1 MCKICTSFATGQG
14 DRAFIERPGNI
25 GDHPTERFTNHLKTK
40 RHKDALSNRTA
51 YLEMCNCGTD
61 VWKLAREASLASTA
75 TKINCNRFVIKSFF
89 GIVHSMIIK
98 NWVYTHNF
106 NDVVDLISQCGSK
119 EISSHLIMAPKNVT
133 YMSPEYI
140 SKYVTI
146 MAEFV
151 KKPLHSTMKNNEFT
165 FYSDETQDI
174 TLIEQLVIYATFL
187 QDTVV
192 KEHFVGFIP
201 VSKVVGMHLS
211 AVNIM
216 GALERFFKDLD
227 IPLRNAKFACMDTTN
242 VNSGE

>member
-1 MCKICTSFATGQG
+1 
-14 DRAFIERPGNI
+14 
-25 GDHPTERFTNHLKTK
+25 
-40 RHKDALSNRTA
+40 
-51 YLEMCNCGTD
+51 
-61 VWKLAREASLASTA
+61 
-75 TKINCNRFVIKSFF
+75 
-89 GIVHSMIIK
+89 MIIK
-98 NWVYTHNF
+98 NWAYTHNF
-106 NDVVDLISQCGSK
+106 HDVVDLIGQCGSK

-151 KKPLHSTMKNNEFT
+151 KKPLHSTMKNNKFT

-174 TLIEQLVIYATFL
+174 TSIEQLVIYATFL

-192 KEHFVGFIP
+192 KEHFVGLIP
-201 VSKVVGMHLS
+201 VSKVVGTHLS

>member
-1 MCKICTSFATGQG
+1 
-14 DRAFIERPGNI
+14 
-25 GDHPTERFTNHLKTK
+25 
-40 RHKDALSNRTA
+40 
-51 YLEMCNCGTD
+51 
-61 VWKLAREASLASTA
+61 
-75 TKINCNRFVIKSFF
+75 
-89 GIVHSMIIK
+89 
-98 NWVYTHNF
+98 
-106 NDVVDLISQCGSK
+106 
-119 EISSHLIMAPKNVT
+119 MAPKNAT

-174 TLIEQLVIYATFL
+174 SSIEQLAIYATFL

-192 KEHFVGFIP
+192 KELVVGLIP
-201 VSKVVGMHLS
+201 VSKIVGTHLS

-227 IPLRNAKFACMDTTN
+227 IPLRNAKFAYMDTTN
-242 VNSGE
+242 V

>member
-25 GDHPTERFTNHLKTK
+25 GDHPTERFTDHLKTK

-98 NWVYTHNF
+98 NWAYTHNF
-106 NDVVDLISQCGSK
+106 HDVVDLISQCGSK

-133 YMSPEYI
+133 YMSPKYI

-151 KKPLHSTMKNNEFT
+151 KKPLHSTMKNEFT

-174 TLIEQLVIYATFL
+174 TLIEQLVIYAKFL

-192 KEHFVGFIP
+192 KEHFVGLIP

-216 GALERFFKDLD
+216 SALERFFKDLD